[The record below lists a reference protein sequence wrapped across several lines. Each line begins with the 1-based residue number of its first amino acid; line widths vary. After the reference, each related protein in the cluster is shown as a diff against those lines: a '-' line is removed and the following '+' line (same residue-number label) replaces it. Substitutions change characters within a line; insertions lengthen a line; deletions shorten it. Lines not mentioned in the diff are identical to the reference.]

1 MGVPASQSCLSR
13 RLQHHCSRGR
23 LRRSRRGNK
32 TRAPC
37 LALGADLSRST
48 RSFLPTARPS
58 SGSRRC
64 CLRSSCSRPL
74 PEAFPPPLP
83 LTSLASDLTLPS
95 GSMNIASIWLF
106 ATETKSSASASMRS
120 NEINR
125 CRSSFRLT
133 ATFPCEPPQHRASGR
148 GCMAVRQAKR
158 LVHSQNNGGTAS
170 FSCCALSMVISL
182 PPLIERLPKCCSARA
197 GSSESPGRPRR
208 CATAPSAW

>member
-48 RSFLPTARPS
+48 RSFLPTRRPS

-64 CLRSSCSRPL
+64 CLPSSCSRPL
-74 PEAFPPPLP
+74 PQAFPPHLP

-95 GSMNIASIWLF
+95 ASMNIAGIWLF
-106 ATETKSSASASMRS
+106 AAETKSSASASMRS

-125 CRSSFRLT
+125 CRSLFHST
-133 ATFPCEPPQHRASGR
+133 ATSPCVPRPHRGSGR
-148 GCMAVRQAKR
+148 GCRAVHPAKH
-158 LVHSQNNGGTAS
+158 LAHSAGNAAIAS
-170 FSCCALSMVISL
+170 SSCCALSTVISL
-182 PPLIERLPKCCSARA
+182 PPPIERLPKRCSAQA
-197 GSSESPGRPRR
+197 GLSESPGRPRR